1 MNLLFY
7 GLAAVA
13 IMAVRRYSLPAF
25 NAPETRSGTHTLEI
39 GPPRAGSCAM

>member
-13 IMAVRRYSLPAF
+13 IMAVVVLIAGF
-25 NAPETRSGTHTLEI
+25 TLPETRSGTHTLEI
-39 GPPRAGSCAM
+39 AARAGSCAM